1 MDDSSAQTAS
11 RRRQLLPDYID
22 PEAWG
27 GYCET
32 RKAMGQRAPF
42 TEYAKK
48 LTLRKLE
55 EFHRQGYD
63 VNHILESAVE
73 RGWRGVF
80 LTNDTPR
87 RTLTQGEKQNVQK
100 IAQLV
105 GRIGK

>member
-1 MDDSSAQTAS
+1 MVPEYVDV
-11 RRRQLLPDYID
+11 
-22 PEAWG
+22 EAWEG
-27 GYCET
+27 FCEM
-32 RKAMGQRAPF
+32 RRAMGSKAPF

-87 RTLTQGEKQNVQK
+87 RQLTQGEKQNVQK
-100 IAQLV
+100 IASLV
-105 GRIGK
+105 ARIGK

>member
-1 MDDSSAQTAS
+1 M
-11 RRRQLLPDYID
+11 LPDYVD
-22 PEAWG
+22 VEAWDG
-27 GYCET
+27 FCEM
-32 RKAMGQRAPF
+32 RKAMGSKAPF

-48 LTLRKLE
+48 ITLRKLE
-55 EFHRQGYD
+55 DFHRQGYD

-87 RTLTQGEKQNVQK
+87 RQQTQQERQNVAK
-100 IAQLV
+100 VANLI

>member
-1 MDDSSAQTAS
+1 M
-11 RRRQLLPDYID
+11 LPDYID
-22 PEAWG
+22 SEAWEG
-27 GYCET
+27 FCEM
-32 RKAMGQRAPF
+32 RRAMGSKAPF

-55 EFHRQGYD
+55 DFHRQGYD

-87 RTLTQGEKQNVQK
+87 RQLTQGEKQNVQK
-100 IAQLV
+100 IASLV
-105 GRIGK
+105 ARIGK